1 MKSISNSYSHV
12 VSILRNWLVLVL
24 LSFFSSSF
32 SPFHFCPTSKHNG
45 YKKGAIKRTNIFMIT
60 GFQEKSIF
68 FHSHLLRCFVCCSWV
83 CVCVM
88 WCWINTTMTRA
99 ERSLLSSHGNFSFT
113 LIQRSMC
120 MWIWAPITQ
129 QKLNHNKPIIAYA
142 SLRVQP
148 NTLCPAIYS
157 DWIMTSVCECDE
169 EIGLNL
175 SVCLFVCSFVHIR
188 PLLSGL
194 QVHCVSNSHFT
205 RSKHQVHFDT
215 QQFKKEKKRK
225 EPTSSS
231 KSPQIT

>member
-1 MKSISNSYSHV
+1 
-12 VSILRNWLVLVL
+12 
-24 LSFFSSSF
+24 
-32 SPFHFCPTSKHNG
+32 
-45 YKKGAIKRTNIFMIT
+45 MIT

-88 WCWINTTMTRA
+88 WCWINTTRTRA

-148 NTLCPAIYS
+148 NTLCPAIYF
-157 DWIMTSVCECDE
+157 DWIMTSV
-169 EIGLNL
+169 
-175 SVCLFVCSFVHIR
+175 SVWWRNWFELVRLFVCLLVRSHSPIALRLTGSLCVKFTFHQIKASGSFRHTTI
-188 PLLSGL
+188 
-194 QVHCVSNSHFT
+194 Q
-205 RSKHQVHFDT
+205 
-215 QQFKKEKKRK
+215 KRK
-225 EPTSSS
+225 EEKRTN
-231 KSPQIT
+231 QLIEITANYSI